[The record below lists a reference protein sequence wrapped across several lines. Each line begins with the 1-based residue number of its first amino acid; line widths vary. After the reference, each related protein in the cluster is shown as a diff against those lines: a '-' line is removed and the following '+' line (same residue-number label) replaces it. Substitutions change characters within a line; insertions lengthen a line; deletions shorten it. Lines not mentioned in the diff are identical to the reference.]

1 MYDGFSVKTH
11 RTVDYK
17 QWPFGWAGS
26 SLLCRLLSS
35 YGEQGLLSGC
45 EVWASHCGGFSH
57 HRAQA
62 LGHGLQEVWHLGPVG
77 SVVVVPGFWNTGL
90 AVVAHGLSCSRA
102 CGIFLDQGSKSCLR
116 HWQANSLPLSYQGS
130 PACLVAQSC
139 PNFCDSIAHQ
149 APLSMGFYRQ
159 ECLSGL
165 PFPSAGDLPNPE
177 TEPVFLV
184 FLLHCRWILYLLS
197 HQGSPKE
204 WHLLYLKWKKKK
216 SGCREGRMKCKLW
229 QINLTLLQI
238 YDITSQKWMENK

>member
-17 QWPFGWAGS
+17 QWLFGWAGS

-102 CGIFLDQGSKSCLR
+102 CGIFLDQGSKSCLQ

-139 PNFCDSIAHQ
+139 PNFCDSTDHSPPGSSIHGILQ
-149 APLSMGFYRQ
+149 ARMPEWVAISICRGSSQPRDWTCVSCVSFALQVDS
-159 ECLSGL
+159 L
-165 PFPSAGDLPNPE
+165 PAE
-177 TEPVFLV
+177 
-184 FLLHCRWILYLLS
+184 
-197 HQGSPKE
+197 SPGKP
-204 WHLLYLKWKKKK
+204 
-216 SGCREGRMKCKLW
+216 
-229 QINLTLLQI
+229 
-238 YDITSQKWMENK
+238 